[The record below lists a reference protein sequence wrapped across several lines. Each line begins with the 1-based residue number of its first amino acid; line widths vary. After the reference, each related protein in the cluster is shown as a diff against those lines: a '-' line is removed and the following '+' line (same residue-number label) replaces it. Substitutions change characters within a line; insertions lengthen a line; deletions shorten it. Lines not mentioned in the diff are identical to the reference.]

1 LKIHRPL
8 PWLGGITASEFM
20 RRHWQRKPLF
30 VKGAFPQWR
39 SAPPPVTES
48 RLLQLFDEGALP
60 SRLLLPDGRL
70 LHGPLPASR
79 LPKPSRRNWTILVQQ
94 INTADQAAD
103 EFLNAFRFIPEARLD
118 DLMISLASEG
128 GGIGAH
134 VDSYDVFLIQAQGIR
149 QWEIARAFDPT
160 LNPSASMRVLQHFEA
175 EQSWACEPGD
185 LLYLPPGVAHRGTA
199 LTPGCMTYSVGFRTV
214 DPLQVADEAFA
225 QRADVESS
233 TSSAAAPDPW
243 LKATSRPGEIP
254 EALMESLLTQAQ
266 AQLPTR
272 SDLQRALLI
281 KLSEPHPE
289 VFWDPP
295 RPISLT
301 TFRKRL
307 ASGQLLALRPGT
319 RLLVWKHQA
328 AANGELLSL
337 EALGKTARTRARQHL
352 VQLANDRELNPDCCL
367 AISEHET
374 IAQIFLSFFLDG
386 IVEFRRRSSPKR
398 PIDAL

>member
-1 LKIHRPL
+1 MKIHRPL
-8 PWLGGITASEFM
+8 PWLGGLTASEFM

-30 VKGAFPQWR
+30 VKAAFPGWR
-39 SAPPPVTES
+39 TAPPPVSEV
-48 RLLQLFDEGALP
+48 RLRELFDQGTLP

-94 INTADQAAD
+94 INTADPAAD

-149 QWEIARAFDPT
+149 HWEIARAFDPT
-160 LNPSASMRVLQHFEA
+160 LDPSASMRVLQRFEA
-175 EQSWACEPGD
+175 EQSWDCEPGD
-185 LLYLPPGVAHRGTA
+185 LLYLPPGIAHRGIA
-199 LTPGCMTYSVGFRTV
+199 RTPGCMTYSIGFRTV

-225 QRADVESS
+225 QRADLQSS

-254 EALMESLLTQAQ
+254 EALMESLLAQAQ

-272 SDLQRALLI
+272 LDLQRALLI

-289 VFWDPP
+289 VFSDPP

-307 ASGQLLALRPGT
+307 ASGRRLVLRPGA
-319 RLLVWKHQA
+319 RLLVWKRQA
-328 AANGELLSL
+328 AANGQLLAL
-337 EALGKTARTRARQHL
+337 DALGKAARTLARRQL
-352 VQLANDRELNPDCCL
+352 MRLANSRELNPDCCL
-367 AISEHET
+367 AISETET
-374 IAQIFLSFFLDG
+374 IAQIFLSLFLDG

-398 PIDAL
+398 PVDAL

>member
-1 LKIHRPL
+1 
-8 PWLGGITASEFM
+8 
-20 RRHWQRKPLF
+20 
-30 VKGAFPQWR
+30 
-39 SAPPPVTES
+39 
-48 RLLQLFDEGALP
+48 
-60 SRLLLPDGRL
+60 LPDGRL

-134 VDSYDVFLIQAQGIR
+134 VDSYDVFLIQAQGVR

-160 LNPSASMRVLQHFEA
+160 LDPSASMRVLQHFEA

-225 QRADVESS
+225 QRADGESS

-307 ASGQLLALRPGT
+307 ARGQRLALRPGT
-319 RLLVWKHQA
+319 RLLVWKRQA
-328 AANGELLSL
+328 AANGQLLAL
-337 EALGKTARTRARQHL
+337 DALGKAARTLARRQL
-352 VQLANDRELNPDCCL
+352 LALANDRELNPDCCL
-367 AISEHET
+367 AISGNET
-374 IAQIFLSFFLDG
+374 IAQIFLSLFLDG

-398 PIDAL
+398 QVDAL

>member
-8 PWLGGITASEFM
+8 PWLGGLTASEFM

-30 VKGAFPQWR
+30 VKAAFPRWR
-39 SAPPPVTES
+39 TESPPVS
-48 RLLQLFDEGALP
+48 ADRLLELFDEGLLP

-79 LPKPSRRNWTILVQQ
+79 LPKPSRRHWTVLVQQ

-103 EFLNAFRFIPEARLD
+103 EFLNAFRFVPEARLD

-149 QWEIARAFDPT
+149 QWEIARAFDPA
-160 LNPSASMRVLQHFEA
+160 LDPSASMRVLQHFEA

-199 LTPGCMTYSVGFRTV
+199 RTPGCMTYSVGFRTV

-225 QRADVESS
+225 QRADVQSS
-233 TSSAAAPDPW
+233 ASSAAAPDPW

-254 EALMESLLTQAQ
+254 EALMESLLAQAQ

-289 VFWDPP
+289 VFWAPP

-307 ASGQLLALRPGT
+307 ASGQRLALRPGA
-319 RLLVWKHQA
+319 RLLVWKRQA
-328 AANGELLSL
+328 AANGELL
-337 EALGKTARTRARQHL
+337 ALDALDKAARTVARQQL
-352 VQLANDRELNPDCCL
+352 IALANGRELNPDCCL
-367 AISEHET
+367 AISETET
-374 IAQIFLSFFLDG
+374 IAQIFLPLFLDG
-386 IVEFRRRSSPKR
+386 TIEFRRRSAPKR
-398 PIDAL
+398 SVDAL

>member
-1 LKIHRPL
+1 L
-8 PWLGGITASEFM
+8 PWLGGLTASQFM

-48 RLLQLFDEGALP
+48 RLLELFNEGNLP
-60 SRLLLPDGRL
+60 ARLLLPDGRL
-70 LHGPLPASR
+70 QHGPIPASR
-79 LPKPSRRNWTILVQQ
+79 LPKASRRNWTILVQQ
-94 INTADQAAD
+94 VNTTDPAAD

-149 QWEIARAFDPT
+149 QWEIAREFDPR
-160 LNPSASMRVLQHFEA
+160 LDPSASMRVLQHFEA
-175 EQSWACEPGD
+175 EQTWACEPGD

-199 LTPGCMTYSVGFRTV
+199 LTPRCMTYSVGFRTV

-225 QRADVESS
+225 QRADASADGS
-233 TSSAAAPDPW
+233 RAAAPDPW
-243 LKATSRPGEIP
+243 LQATARPAEVP
-254 EALMESLLTQAQ
+254 AAMMRSLLAQAQ

-272 SDLQRALLI
+272 ADLQRALLI

-289 VFWDPP
+289 VFQAAP
-295 RPISLT
+295 RAITLAA
-301 TFRKRL
+301 FRKRL
-307 ASGQLLALRPGT
+307 ASGQQLALRPGA

-328 AANGELLSL
+328 AANGELLPL
-337 EALGKTARTRARQHL
+337 DVLGKAERGLARQ
-352 VQLANDRELNPDCCL
+352 QLLQLGNGRELNPDCCL
-367 AISEHET
+367 AISETET
-374 IAQIFLSFFLDG
+374 IAQIFLSLFLDG

>member
-1 LKIHRPL
+1 MKIHRPL
-8 PWLGGITASEFM
+8 PWLGGLTASEFM

-30 VKGAFPQWR
+30 VKAAFPHWR
-39 SAPPPVTES
+39 TEQPPVS
-48 RLLQLFDEGALP
+48 ADRLLKLFDEGALP

-79 LPKPSRRNWTILVQQ
+79 LPKPSRPNWTILVQQ

-134 VDSYDVFLIQAQGIR
+134 VDSYDVFLIQAQGVR
-149 QWEIARAFDPT
+149 QWEIARTFDPT
-160 LNPSASMRVLQHFEA
+160 LDPSASMRVLQHFEA
-175 EQSWACEPGD
+175 EQSWNCEPGD
-185 LLYLPPGVAHRGTA
+185 LLYLPPGIAHRGTA
-199 LTPGCMTYSVGFRTV
+199 RTPGCMTYSVGFRTV

-225 QRADVESS
+225 QRADVQPS

-243 LKATSRPGEIP
+243 LKATSRPGEVP

-289 VFWDPP
+289 VFCPPP

-307 ASGQLLALRPGT
+307 ASGQRLALRPGA
-319 RLLVWKHQA
+319 RLMVWKRQA
-328 AANGELLSL
+328 AANGELL
-337 EALGKTARTRARQHL
+337 ALDALSKAARTVARRTL
-352 VQLANDRELNPDCCL
+352 MALANDRELNPDCCL
-367 AISEHET
+367 AISETET
-374 IAQIFLSFFLDG
+374 IAQIFLSLFLDG
-386 IVEFRRRSSPKR
+386 TIEFRRRSSPNR
-398 PIDAL
+398 PIDAV